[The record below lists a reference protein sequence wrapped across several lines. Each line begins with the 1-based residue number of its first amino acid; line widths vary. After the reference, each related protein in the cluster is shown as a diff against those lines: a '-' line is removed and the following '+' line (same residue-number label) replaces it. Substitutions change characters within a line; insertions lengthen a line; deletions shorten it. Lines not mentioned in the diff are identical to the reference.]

1 MKGYREREGGEREW
15 VTGGNCLNAI
25 TGTRVVTRNVR
36 NVFFLLVCF
45 CYSLAFPPSFP
56 LYRPT
61 KYEERTRVR
70 RVHVARC
77 NKFYS

>member
-1 MKGYREREGGEREW
+1 MRDIEDGG
-15 VTGGNCLNAI
+15 GGGRGDGGRKLFNAI
-25 TGTRVVTRNVR
+25 TGTRVVTRYVR

-70 RVHVARC
+70 RSRC
-77 NKFYS
+77 TVQ